1 MLSCNRH
8 LSNKID
14 EELKNWFKNTF
25 KFSNDDINKFI
36 LLLRKAIYSYEFI
49 DDWENLNKMLFSGRR
64 RILW

>member
-36 LLLRKAIYSYEFI
+36 LLLRKAIYPYEFI

-64 RILW
+64 IILW